1 MEAPNDK
8 LPHRPAQ
15 FEKKNTATS
24 PPADEKPGNPH
35 EIEIWFIVHENSLYI
50 MSGNME
56 RSDWVRNLLQETRV
70 SIRIAGQTFPA
81 VANLLDDKTVEQMI
95 RMVMA
100 VKYNEWEG
108 QDPSEWA
115 RTALV
120 VKFTPQDL

>member
-1 MEAPNDK
+1 MTSVID
-8 LPHRPAQ
+8 LSH
-15 FEKKNTATS
+15 FEKEEYCYLTTRGRKT
-24 PPADEKPGNPH
+24 GNPH

-56 RSDWVRNLLQETRV
+56 RSDWVRNLLKEPRV
-70 SIRIAGQTFPA
+70 SIRIAGQTFSA
-81 VANLLDDKTVEQMI
+81 VANLLEDKTVEQMI
-95 RMVMA
+95 RTGMA

-108 QDPSEWA
+108 QGPSEWA